1 MNQHDIALMAKEA
14 DRELAVHEFKDL
26 LQKAR
31 KAYVKSLEA
40 SNAVY
45 DALADMRIDG
55 DAEAYRCGCKLK
67 EAIIQYTV
75 HGAGNLRIILNDIRE
90 LYGEDW

>member
-1 MNQHDIALMAKEA
+1 MNQSDIALMTKEA
-14 DRELAVHEFKDL
+14 ERELAIHELKSL

-40 SNAVY
+40 SNALY
-45 DALADMRIDG
+45 NALTDMHIDCNTEG
-55 DAEAYRCGCKLK
+55 YRCKCKLK

-75 HGAGNLRIILNDIRE
+75 HGTGNLKVILNDIRE

>member
-1 MNQHDIALMAKEA
+1 MNQSNITMMEKEA
-14 DRELAVHEFKDL
+14 ERELAVHEFNSL

-75 HGAGNLRIILNDIRE
+75 HGTGNLKTILNDIRE